1 MGVTE
6 NAMERKRLVN
16 LVLWPVALLVLNG
29 LWMSVASGSAPYEI
43 NDEDHAIET
52 RTVELGGVLGQ
63 DKAMPA
69 VFEVSFFG
77 VSVDDGNVSWTIRDA
92 SNAVV
97 AEWDGMLSEGAPNW
111 EGELKPG
118 KYTVETSV
126 DNGII
131 TNQVLQIQPFES
143 YRIEGHV
150 LLSVLL
156 FVVAFSEVFIRQKG
170 GQYLAK
176 RNANLPEQP
185 EKSPFK
191 PLRSGMPEEDMALD
205 EEGPWRSPIGR

>member
-1 MGVTE
+1 
-6 NAMERKRLVN
+6 MERKRLLN
-16 LVLWPVALLVLNG
+16 LILWPVALLLLNG

-52 RTVELGGVLGQ
+52 RTVDLGAVLGQ

-69 VFEVSFFG
+69 VFEVSFTG
-77 VSVDDGNVSWTIRDA
+77 VSVDDGNVSWVIRDA
-92 SNAVV
+92 SNTVV
-97 AEWDGMLSEGAPNW
+97 AEWSGMLSEGAPNW

-118 KYTVETSV
+118 EYTVETSV
-126 DNGII
+126 DDGII

-143 YRIEGHV
+143 YRIEGHL
-150 LLSVLL
+150 LLSILL
-156 FVVAFSEVFIRQKG
+156 FVIAFSEVFIRRKG
-170 GQYLAK
+170 EEYLEK
-176 RNANLPEQP
+176 RNANQPEQQ

-191 PLRSGMPEEDMALD
+191 PIRAGMPEEDMVVD